1 MDEIK
6 EGSAVTC
13 GICSRE
19 TTVKFIT
26 DREGRSAYDLN
37 CQHRNT
43 ICESCGA
50 MVRDASDD
58 ILKVSA
64 HCETCDGPYYT
75 DDDDDDD
82 DE

>member
-1 MDEIK
+1 MDELK

-13 GICSRE
+13 GICNRE

-26 DREGRSAYDLN
+26 DREGKAAYDLN

-43 ICESCGA
+43 ACDTCGA

-58 ILKVSA
+58 IFKVSA
-64 HCETCDGPYYT
+64 HCEKCDGPYYT
-75 DDDDDDD
+75 DDD
-82 DE
+82 E